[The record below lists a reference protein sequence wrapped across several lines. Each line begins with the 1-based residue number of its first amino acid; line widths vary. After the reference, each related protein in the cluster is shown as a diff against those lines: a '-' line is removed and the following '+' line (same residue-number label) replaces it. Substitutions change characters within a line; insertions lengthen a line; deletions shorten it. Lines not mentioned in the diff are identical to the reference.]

1 MIFLVDKR
9 HLPTS
14 WINEVYKLIGDP
26 TGEYTFKILHL
37 YDPGKIVS
45 LKLIHLFN
53 TNAYLFSIALK
64 IRLNTFN
71 YAVLF
76 SDVMIV
82 DPMTSRQNILKS

>member
-9 HLPTS
+9 PLQTS
-14 WINEVYKLIGDP
+14 WIHEVYKRIGDLIP
-26 TGEYTFKILHL
+26 VKTLILHL

-76 SDVMIV
+76 SDVIIV
-82 DPMTSRQNILKS
+82 DPMTSRHTILKP